1 MAEIDAQP
9 KSVQV
14 LYEWYV
20 NKRLQ
25 VNRRYQRKLVWTL
38 EEKREL
44 IESIRSNY
52 PIPSVLV
59 AEISENRYEIIDGLQ
74 RLFSVFSF
82 LENSYSTVDN
92 EFFNVDEF
100 PAAKLRS
107 EEIGFPSTSTG
118 RKISRA
124 EVVAIIGYSFPISIM
139 RDASETEI
147 NEVFRRI
154 NTYGRRLSEQDRR
167 QSGVQDNFANMVR
180 RISCSFRGDSSS
192 DLVDLGSMPSISIDL
207 PKTNHGYAIQ
217 SDQTYWVREGI
228 LRSTDLRDSE
238 DEQCIADIA
247 ACIIGGQLINR
258 SKDALDDVY
267 RENSSENV
275 RLQEALAYYG
285 EEKFV
290 EELQYCVHELEKC
303 CEAGKPT
310 KLKALLFEAPS
321 NNSFSAV
328 FAAVVITLHKVLIKE
343 KRKIADYA
351 ATKEALNNL
360 NKHIDTGRGATTV
373 AKREK
378 NIRIICGLIEPH
390 TVADDLSAVYT
401 NHSYIQIDERIQR
414 SQIESSGYEL
424 KQGLLTLSDIGRKK
438 DPSIIDKVCMNICA
452 IANNG
457 PNQDGVVM
465 IGIADK
471 KSDADRIQKLDGVSP
486 MFVGR
491 KYVVGLSREAKHLM
505 ISNEDYFS
513 LWRDGVANSALSG
526 ALKSDI
532 LSNMTWNNYHGL
544 GLIVVTIPRQ
554 KEMSYFDEA
563 VYIRVGDTL
572 SKITTPMD
580 IVSVSRR
587 FA

>member
-44 IESIRSNY
+44 IESVRSNY

-74 RLFSVFSF
+74 RLFSIFSF
-82 LENSYSTVDN
+82 LENSYSTTDN
-92 EFFNVDEF
+92 KYFNIDEF

-107 EEIGFPSTSTG
+107 EEIQFPDTSG
-118 RKISRA
+118 GEKISRA
-124 EVVAIIGYSFPISIM
+124 EVVAIIGYNFPISIM
-139 RDASETEI
+139 RDASEIEI

-167 QSGVQDNFANMVR
+167 QSGVQDKFANMVR
-180 RISCSFRGDSSS
+180 RISCSFRGDSSA
-192 DLVDLGSMPSISIDL
+192 DLIDLGSMPSISIDL

-217 SDQTYWVREGI
+217 SDQTFWVREGI

-247 ACIIGGQLINR
+247 ACIVGGQLINR
-258 SKDALDDVY
+258 SKEALDDVY
-267 RENSSENV
+267 REHSSENV

-310 KLKALLFEAPS
+310 KLKTLLFETSS
-321 NNSFSAV
+321 NNSFSAI
-328 FAAVVITLHKVLIKE
+328 FAAVIITLHGILIKE
-343 KRKIADYA
+343 KRKISNYTA
-351 ATKEALNNL
+351 AKEALNNL

-373 AKREK
+373 AKRER
-378 NIRIICGLIEPH
+378 NIQIISGLIKPH
-390 TVADDLSAVYT
+390 TVADDLGAVYT
-401 NHSYIQIDERIQR
+401 NHSYIQIDELIQR

-424 KQGLLTLSDIGRKK
+424 KQGLLTLSEIGRKK
-438 DPSIIDKVCMNICA
+438 DPSIIEKVCKNICA

-465 IGIADK
+465 IGVADK
-471 KSDADRIQKLDGVSP
+471 KSDADRIEKLDGISP
-486 MFVGR
+486 KLVGK
-491 KYVVGLSREAKHLM
+491 KYVVGLSREAKQLM

-513 LWRDGVANSALSG
+513 LWRDGIASSALSD
-526 ALKSDI
+526 ALKSDV

-544 GLIVVTIPRQ
+544 GLIVITIPKQ
-554 KEMSYFDEA
+554 KDTSYFDGA
-563 VYIRVGDTL
+563 VYTRVGDTL
-572 SKITTPMD
+572 NKATTAVD
-580 IVSVSRR
+580 IVNVSRR
-587 FA
+587 FT